1 MKKKFDFTT
10 LVGLIFG
17 VVVVCMSI
25 VWGKWDAMGANLKKF
40 YDVPSIFICVAGPFA
55 AILVAFEWS
64 TIISVPSV
72 LKNAF
77 LCKEIPKT
85 EIMKLFVR
93 LSKKSRREGLLSL
106 ENSMDE
112 VKDRY
117 MRTGLQ
123 MVVDGLNDEM
133 IRDVLGLEI
142 DKTNERHKKCIQLFR
157 MWANL
162 APSLGMLGTFIGL
175 VQMMSTFNDI
185 DKFGEAFATVVVTSF
200 YGVVLANLFLGPLAN
215 KLDIKNQNEVNRMEM
230 ILEGIVSLSKGLNPN
245 FLEDN
250 LKPFLS
256 PDERLKYEVTHIE
269 DLKDGGR
276 AGGMKGRKERK
287 RDKEI
292 A

>member
-17 VVVVCMSI
+17 VAVVCLSI
-25 VWGKWDAMGANLKKF
+25 VWGKWSAIGANLKKF

-55 AILVAFEWS
+55 ALLVAFEWS

-85 EIMKLFVR
+85 ELMELFVQ
-93 LSKKSRREGLLSL
+93 LSKKSRREGILSL

-112 VKDRY
+112 VTDSY

-123 MVVDGLNDEM
+123 MVTDGLNDEM
-133 IRDVLGLEI
+133 IRDVMGLEI

-185 DKFGEAFATVVVTSF
+185 DKFGAAFATVVVTSF
-200 YGVVLANLFLGPLAN
+200 YGVVLANLILGPLAN

-230 ILEGIVSLSKGLNPN
+230 ILEGVVSLTKGLNPN

-256 PDERLKYEVTHIE
+256 PDERLKYEVTRIE
-269 DLKDGGR
+269 DLREKKRTEGL
-276 AGGMKGRKERK
+276 KERKERK
-287 RDKEI
+287 RGKEI